1 MSTDDP
7 EILSSTYVPSEL
19 PQAPPPNPEPA
30 LLVAPS
36 RRIPNFGHTV
46 LFFTVAIVVL
56 VLISVSAFAIVM
68 GLRLMGAETAE
79 QLLREP
85 RLLIPS
91 MAAGYFVAG
100 AIVWAV
106 FTYVWQQPF
115 TRGVRWNFSVVRRR
129 WRALLAG
136 GVVLSLA
143 VQFLSNFLPI
153 PKTLPIDDFFRT
165 PGDVWMV
172 ALFGTLVAPVFEEL
186 AFRGFLLPSLAST
199 WDWLRGRTRGPNG
212 AGDGEPSS
220 AVAYG
225 SGLDLVAA
233 DADGIYPGDPN
244 VAGGIYP
251 GGFNHD
257 PRWSVAALA
266 FSCTL
271 TSIAFA
277 LVHADQLAHAW
288 APLAVLFA
296 VSLVLCGV
304 RLWTQSLAA
313 STLIHATYNGT
324 IFTILFFATG
334 GFRHLDKI
342 T

>member
-1 MSTDDP
+1 MSTDP
-7 EILSSTYVPSEL
+7 EILSSSYVPGD
-19 PQAPPPNPEPA
+19 PPPTPPPPPPLGPPLETEPY
-30 LLVAPS
+30 VRP

-46 LFFTVAIVVL
+46 LFFMVAIIVL
-56 VLISVSAFAIVM
+56 LLTSVSAFALVM
-68 GLRLMGAETAE
+68 GLHLLGPETAE

-91 MAAGYFVAG
+91 MAAGYLIAG
-100 AIVWAV
+100 AIVWAI
-106 FTYVWQQPF
+106 FTYLWQQPF
-115 TRGVRWNFSVVRRR
+115 LQGLRWNFSIVRRR
-129 WRALLAG
+129 WVPLLAG

-165 PGDVWMV
+165 PADVWMV
-172 ALFGTLVAPVFEEL
+172 ALFGTLLAPVCEEL
-186 AFRGFLLPSLAST
+186 AFRGFLLPSLASA
-199 WDWLRGRTRGPNG
+199 WDWLRSFRRAPEVGLVISDRG
-212 AGDGEPSS
+212 AQD
-220 AVAYG
+220 
-225 SGLDLVAA
+225 
-233 DADGIYPGDPN
+233 
-244 VAGGIYP
+244 
-251 GGFNHD
+251 D
-257 PRWSVAALA
+257 PRWSIPALL

-288 APLAVLFA
+288 APLAVLFG

-304 RLWTQSLAA
+304 RLWTHSLAA

-324 IFTILFFATG
+324 IFTILFFGTG

-342 T
+342 S